1 MDVKD
6 VKQGLA
12 CCGQDHMDEDEYFYV
27 QDCEECPWNEA
38 HMLHAEHVTGITRH
52 EDGSRREPLS
62 GFAPENGD
70 ARHEHCAVAMMR
82 EARETIERLE
92 KRIAELEAALEGR
105 KRIQKIY
112 RDYMKKLGGNNEN
125 Q

>member
-27 QDCEECPWNEA
+27 QDCEECPWKS
-38 HMLHAEHVTGITRH
+38 MW
-52 EDGSRREPLS
+52 
-62 GFAPENGD
+62 D